1 MSKLFIVES
10 PAKAGTIKKFLPQGT
25 KVLASMGHLRDLPK
39 SRLAVDIEND
49 FEPEYI
55 NVRGKG
61 DLIKKLKAEA
71 KGKDVYL
78 ATDPDREGEA
88 IAWHL
93 AHILDIPLTKESRV
107 TFNEITKEE
116 VQKAA
121 KNPRKI
127 DQDLVDAQQS
137 RRILDRLVGFQISP
151 LLWANIKS
159 GLSAGRVQ
167 SATLKLIIDRENEIR
182 NFVPEEYWTL
192 NAILSDG
199 DKEFISK
206 FYGRDKKIELTNKE
220 QVDNILKEIKNEDF
234 KVVDLQL
241 GTKKKNP
248 TPPFTT
254 STLQQDASRKL
265 NFTIKKTM
273 AVAQG
278 LYEGIKVPERGLTG
292 LITYMRTDSTRIS
305 EQARTAAKKVIEEKF
320 GKEFYENR
328 YYKQSKDSQDAHEA
342 IRPSYPD
349 IDPDSIKAYLTPDQ
363 YKLYS
368 LIYKRFIA
376 SQMTPAIYNTIR
388 IKLNVNGYEFRSS
401 GQTLKFQ
408 GFLKVYN
415 IEEDKSEES
424 DFVDFPNLK
433 VGDVAKL
440 ISFDPIQSFTA
451 PPARYTEAS
460 LVKVLEEN
468 GIGRPSTY
476 SPTISTIIERRYI
489 KKEKKNLVPTELGE
503 IVNNVLIKHF
513 DNIIDAKFTAQVE
526 KDLDEVAEGKVYWKD
541 LLKEFYIPFE
551 KQLNEAKEKM
561 EKIVIQ
567 DEVSDEVCDI
577 CGKPMV
583 YKHGRYGKFLACS
596 GFPECKNTKTIVVTI
611 EEKCP
616 ICGGTIHVRKSKRG
630 LKYYICENNKKDVEG
645 ACEYYSYTKPGE
657 EKKDKKKEKDKKVE
671 KKTTNN
677 KTTKASTKASSKSS
691 SKTKKSTKKK

>member
-10 PAKAGTIKKFLPQGT
+10 PAKAGTIKKFLPRGT

-39 SRLAVDIEND
+39 SRLAVDIEKN

-55 NVRGKG
+55 NVRGRG
-61 DLIKKLKAEA
+61 DIIKQLKAEA
-71 KGKDVYL
+71 KDRDVYL

-93 AHILDIPLTKESRV
+93 AHILDISLTKESRV

-116 VQKAA
+116 VQKAV

-127 DQDLVDAQQS
+127 DQDLVDAQQA
-137 RRILDRLVGFQISP
+137 RRVLDRLVGFQISP
-151 LLWANIKS
+151 LLWANVKS

-182 NFVPEEYWTL
+182 SFIPEEYWNL

-206 FYGRDKKIELTNKE
+206 FYGKEKKIELTNKE
-220 QVDNILKEIKNEDF
+220 QVDEILKDIKNGEFRVD
-234 KVVDLQL
+234 DLQL
-241 GTKKKNP
+241 GERKKSP
-248 TPPFTT
+248 SPPFTT
-254 STLQQDASRKL
+254 SSLQQDASRKL

-278 LYEGIKVPERGLTG
+278 LYEGIKVPDRGLTG

-305 EQARTAAKKVIEEKF
+305 EQARHSAKKVVEEKY
-320 GKEFYENR
+320 GKEYYENR
-328 YYKQSKDSQDAHEA
+328 YYKQKIDSQDAHEA

-349 IDPDSIKAYLTPDQ
+349 IDPESIKEYLTPDQ

-376 SQMTPAIYNTIR
+376 SQMSSAVYDTIR
-388 IKLNVNGYEFRSS
+388 IKFDVNGYEFRSS
-401 GQTLKFQ
+401 GQTIKFQ

-415 IEEDKSEES
+415 IEEDNEES
-424 DFVDFPNLK
+424 DFTDFPNLK
-433 VGDVAKL
+433 VGDIAKL
-440 ISFDPIQSFTA
+440 IKFDPIQSFTV
-451 PPARYTEAS
+451 PPARYTEAT

-476 SPTISTIIERRYI
+476 SPTISTIIDRRYV
-489 KKEKKNLVPTELGE
+489 KKEKRYLLPTELGE
-503 IVNNVLIKHF
+503 IVNNLLVKHF
-513 DNIIDAKFTAQVE
+513 ENIIDEKFTAEIEQN
-526 KDLDEVAEGKVYWKD
+526 LDDVADGKVHWKN
-541 LLKEFYIPFE
+541 LLTEFYGPFE
-551 KQLNEAKEKM
+551 KQLNKAKETM
-561 EKIVIQ
+561 EKIEIQ
-567 DEVSDEVCDI
+567 DEVSDEICEL

-583 YKHGRYGKFLACS
+583 FKYGRFGKFLACS

-616 ICGGTIHVRKSKRG
+616 ECGGVIHVRKSKKG
-630 LKYYICENNKKDVEG
+630 KSYYICENNKQGVEG
-645 ACEYYSYTKPGE
+645 ACEYYSYNKPGKE
-657 EKKDKKKEKDKKVE
+657 NKKATKKDKD
-671 KKTTNN
+671 N
-677 KTTKASTKASSKSS
+677 K
-691 SKTKKSTKKK
+691 

>member
-10 PAKAGTIKKFLPQGT
+10 PAKAGTIKKFLPKGT

-39 SRLAVDIEND
+39 SRLAVDIEKN

-61 DLIKKLKAEA
+61 DLIKQLKTEA
-71 KGKDVYL
+71 KDKDVYL

-93 AHILDIPLTKESRV
+93 SHILDIPLTKESRV

-127 DQDLVDAQQS
+127 DQDLVDAQQA
-137 RRILDRLVGFQISP
+137 RRVLDRLVGFQISP
-151 LLWANIKS
+151 LLWANVKS

-167 SATLKLIIDRENEIR
+167 SATLKLIIDRENEIK
-182 NFVPEEYWTL
+182 NFIPEEYWNL

-199 DKEFISK
+199 SKEFISK
-206 FYGRDKKIELTNKE
+206 FYGKDKKIELTNKK
-220 QVDNILKEIKNEDF
+220 QVDEILEAIKGGDF

-248 TPPFTT
+248 SPPFTT

-278 LYEGIKVPERGLTG
+278 LYEGIKVPDRGLTG
-292 LITYMRTDSTRIS
+292 LITYMRTDSTRVS
-305 EQARTAAKKVIEEKF
+305 EQARSSAKIVIEEKY

-328 YYKQSKDSQDAHEA
+328 YYRQAKDSQDAHEA

-349 IDPDSIKAYLTPDQ
+349 IDPDSIKEFLTPDQ

-376 SQMTPAIYNTIR
+376 SQMASAVYDTIR
-388 IKLNVNGYEFRSS
+388 IKFDINGYEFRSS
-401 GQTLKFQ
+401 GQTIKFQ

-415 IEEDKSEES
+415 IEEDTEDN
-424 DFVDFPNLK
+424 DFVEFPNLK
-433 VGDVAKL
+433 VGDIAQL
-440 ISFDPIQSFTA
+440 IKFDPIQSFTI

-476 SPTISTIIERRYI
+476 SPTITTIIDRRYV
-489 KKEKKNLVPTELGE
+489 KKEKKYLIPTELGE
-503 IVNNVLIKHF
+503 IVNNLLIKHF
-513 DNIIDAKFTAQVE
+513 TNIIDEQFTAKVE
-526 KDLDEVAEGKVYWKD
+526 QNLDDVAEGKVHWKD
-541 LLKEFYIPFE
+541 LITDFYGPFE
-551 KQLNEAKEKM
+551 EQLNKAKETM
-561 EKIVIQ
+561 EKIEIK
-567 DEVSDEVCDI
+567 DEVSDEICDL

-583 YKHGRYGKFLACS
+583 FKYGRFGKFLACS

-616 ICGGTIHVRKSKRG
+616 ECGGTIHVRKSKKG
-630 LKYYICENNKKDVEG
+630 KKYYICENNKQGVER
-645 ACEYYSYTKPGE
+645 ACEYYSYHKPGKE
-657 EKKDKKKEKDKKVE
+657 TSKKSN
-671 KKTTNN
+671 KKTT
-677 KTTKASTKASSKSS
+677 
-691 SKTKKSTKKK
+691 KKG